1 MSTTYMALAHF
12 AEDTAAKSNK
22 YRKLPIH
29 MSRFHSE
36 LCIFPL
42 PRILLIAGVAS
53 AC

>member
-1 MSTTYMALAHF
+1 MYMALARF
-12 AEDTAAKSNK
+12 AEDTAAKSNQ

-36 LCIFPL
+36 LLHFPPL